1 MHNQQHYGV
10 WQLEETD
17 INETQTLVY
26 ARTKLNWGEID

>member
-17 INETQTLVY
+17 INETQRLVY
-26 ARTKLNWGEID
+26 MHELN